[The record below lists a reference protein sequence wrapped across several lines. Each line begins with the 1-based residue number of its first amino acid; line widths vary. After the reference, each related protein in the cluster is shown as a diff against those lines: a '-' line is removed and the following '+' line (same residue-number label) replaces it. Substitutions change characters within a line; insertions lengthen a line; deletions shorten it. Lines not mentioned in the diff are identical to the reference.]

1 MFWEHYSSSFAC
13 ISFQNHRNQTRFL
26 SFFLAWSHID
36 FVHGRYWYF
45 FPPPFDRRL
54 FVRTAAALVRLQ
66 AFDTVIVSHSYTSGS
81 QMSMTHGQV
90 QTGLPR
96 RNVVRVPK
104 LLKSQHTAGT
114 KQVPRKTKSLVSC
127 STSIQQQ
134 ESNESQTRMLNIF
147 QWLCLLSS
155 SGPSAIS
162 AKDPIAI
169 IDVVSFF
176 VLACELQTT
185 QYPVMSH
192 LMAKSVR

>member
-81 QMSMTHGQV
+81 QTSMTHGQV
-90 QTGLPR
+90 QTGLLR

-114 KQVPRKTKSLVSC
+114 KQVLRKPLFIAHVRWICAPAGSRDPAVTSC
-127 STSIQQQ
+127 ST
-134 ESNESQTRMLNIF
+134 R
-147 QWLCLLSS
+147 
-155 SGPSAIS
+155 
-162 AKDPIAI
+162 
-169 IDVVSFF
+169 VVS
-176 VLACELQTT
+176 AAGSWC
-185 QYPVMSH
+185 PVSR
-192 LMAKSVR
+192 ANCCRVWRV